1 MALTE
6 LQRGLMALLK
16 AYELEEDEAVGV
28 MLLLKE
34 TSHQE
39 EMLTWIE
46 NNTSA
51 DQNEVIQAALDITK
65 GTRN

>member
-1 MALTE
+1 MTLTQ
-6 LQRGLMALLK
+6 LQKDLIMLLK
-16 AYELEEDEAVGV
+16 AYGLEMDETVGV
-28 MLLLKE
+28 ILLLKE
-34 TSHQE
+34 TRHQE
-39 EMLTWIE
+39 AMLTWIE

>member
-28 MLLLKE
+28 ILLLKE
-34 TSHQE
+34 TRHQE
-39 EMLTWIE
+39 AMLTWIE